1 MHHLYL
7 NMVGNVQAAFKSKEI
22 LEEMD
27 RKKGDNV
34 ACKDIFDFPKYL
46 SMMTKEMKG
55 EKLKFMEAFVEK
67 QGFIVFIED
76 LHSYRRENTKRVTDK
91 ENSET
96 YVKSEIQSFYSS
108 LKFLIKI
115 EQNELE
121 NADYVQFSEKSLK

>member
-67 QGFIVFIED
+67 
-76 LHSYRRENTKRVTDK
+76 
-91 ENSET
+91 
-96 YVKSEIQSFYSS
+96 
-108 LKFLIKI
+108 
-115 EQNELE
+115 
-121 NADYVQFSEKSLK
+121 